1 MSSPEKYNHIWV
13 NDLLDRYRNDNNH
26 GKNSRS
32 LRVLFPPLKEIKK
45 HAVRSRGKHKL
56 VYLEVFSGFDIE
68 TTTTEDHNGYMY
80 IWQMCINNTVVLGSE
95 WSEFIDL
102 LNIIAKYLKLSKEY
116 RLIIWVANLSFEFQF
131 MRKWFLIESIFAKE
145 KRQPLQVLCT
155 NGIEFREALSI
166 SGMGGLAQLAKEYC
180 TTQKLVGDL
189 DYNIARNKT
198 DGRNLKPA
206 ELQYCLNDV
215 IILREFSE
223 YIFNEF
229 IIKQKYVPLT
239 STQIIRRKVQDLAPK
254 DIHRAIVPCFFPTED
269 EYHLYMMYLF
279 RGGFVHANY
288 RYANKILKNVLH
300 IDIKSSYPDEMY
312 NSYVPVSP
320 FMSSKMDISEAIKKY
335 CCIIDVTF
343 YNLNPTTDHSIE
355 SLNKV
360 LDITGKIIDNG
371 RVRHANFMRV
381 LLTELDFKVYQL
393 YYKWDSMEVHSLK
406 IARRGK
412 MPRYIMA
419 ALTPYY
425 EIKESYS
432 RKGLKDTIEYKK
444 SKPFVNGFY
453 GMTVSRMH
461 PTEIKYDEEMGWTD
475 ELNESFSYEK
485 EKDKAFLLPQFG
497 IWITAAARHKLLT
510 VQHRCKNVYYGD
522 TDSLFMENCEHNRRV
537 LEEINREQMKRNKQA
552 IKHYGLSKYFLTI
565 GTWDIEA
572 ENIDRF
578 KTLGAKR
585 YIEEIDG
592 KLSVTIAGLPKNA
605 LVDYCQENNL
615 DLFEIFR
622 NKMFLDVIV
631 SKKLAHTYNDKPHAE
646 VVNGELMVE
655 RSSVGIYKT
664 TFQLTLAE
672 EYLNLMRKIKEVEQ
686 HGEARIY

>member
-1 MSSPEKYNHIWV
+1 MSLPAKYNHVWV
-13 NDLLDRYRNDNNH
+13 NEILDRYKQDNNH
-26 GKNSRS
+26 GKNSRA

-45 HAVRSRGKHKL
+45 HAVRSRGKHKQ
-56 VYLEVFSGFDIE
+56 VYLEIFAGFDIE
-68 TTTTEDHNGYMY
+68 TTTTEDHHGYMY
-80 IWQMCINNTVVLGSE
+80 IWQMCINQTVILGSE
-95 WSEFIDL
+95 WSEFTEL
-102 LNIIAKYLKLSKEY
+102 LNIMAQYLKLSKEY

-131 MRKWFLIESIFAKE
+131 MRKWLLIESIFAKE

-198 DGRNLKPA
+198 DGKNLTPT

-215 IILREFSE
+215 IILKEFSE
-223 YIFNEF
+223 YIFKEF
-229 IIKQKYVPLT
+229 IIKQRFVPLT

-254 DIHRAIVPCFFPTED
+254 DIHKAIVPCFFPSED

-279 RGGFVHANY
+279 RGGYVHANY
-288 RYANKILKNVLH
+288 KYANKTLENVLH

-320 FMSSKMDISEAIKKY
+320 FIESQLDPRDAIQKY

-343 YNLNPTTDHSIE
+343 NNLNPLTDHSIE
-355 SLNKV
+355 SINKV
-360 LDITGKIIDNG
+360 LEISGKIIDNG
-371 RVRHANFMRV
+371 RVRHANSMRV
-381 LLTELDFKVYQL
+381 LLTELDFKIYQL
-393 YYKWDSMEVHSLK
+393 YYSWDSLEVHSLK

-461 PTEIKYDEEMGWTD
+461 PTEIKYDEEEGWTD
-475 ELNESFSYEK
+475 ELNEKFSYEK

-497 IWITAAARHKLLT
+497 IWITAAARHKLLS
-510 VQHRCKNVYYGD
+510 VLYRCRQVYYGD
-522 TDSLFMENCEHNRRV
+522 TDSLFMAECQHNRKV
-537 LEEINREQMKRNKQA
+537 LDQINSEQIKRNKQA

-572 ENIDRF
+572 EHINRF

-585 YIEEIDG
+585 YIEDING

-605 LVDYCQENNL
+605 LVDYCQENHL

-622 NKMFLDVIV
+622 NKMFLDVVV

-672 EYLNLMRKIKEVEQ
+672 EYLNLMRKIKEVEH